1 MKEKPFDG
9 WAMEGLDAERRT
21 PLHWVMSASSCV
33 PIIPPDPSFPGWKA
47 GDDRASQTGLIIRA
61 I

>member
-33 PIIPPDPSFPGWKA
+33 PVILLTP
-47 GDDRASQTGLIIRA
+47 ASQDGRQEMTGLPKLA
-61 I
+61 